1 MKPEVK
7 YLAGYNP
14 FLTKVNIFVRL
25 APLKLALMLVTSR
38 GQTIQIKKI
47 RHRELE
53 FAILYTL
60 YSRGLRLGE
69 LLNLRCTDVYR
80 DRNQVFIRAG
90 KSKKD
95 RVMMLSTILKDLL
108 VHYFDACQPRHWL
121 FEGQNGNEPYTNRSV
136 QAIVK
141 KAARKAALI
150 RKVTPH
156 TIRHFFATHLLDS
169 GTDVRYIQE
178 LLGHKGIKTNL
189 VHTHVTTSSLSAIES
204 PLDQIEA
211 GISFS

>member
-1 MKPEVK
+1 
-7 YLAGYNP
+7 
-14 FLTKVNIFVRL
+14 
-25 APLKLALMLVTSR
+25 MLVTSR

-90 KSKKD
+90 KGKKD
-95 RVMMLSTILKDLL
+95 RVVMLSTTSRRLL
-108 VHYFDACQPRHWL
+108 VHYFDAYQPRHWL
-121 FEGQNGNEPYTNRSV
+121 FEGQNGNEPYSDRSV

-141 KAARKAALI
+141 QAARKAGLT

-178 LLGHKGIKTNL
+178 LLGHKDIKTTL
-189 VHTHVTTSSLSAIES
+189 VHTHVTTRSLSAIES
-204 PLDQIEA
+204 PLDQMKLGNRFDKNRNEDTENTGFYIEA
-211 GISFS
+211 IKIFLKN